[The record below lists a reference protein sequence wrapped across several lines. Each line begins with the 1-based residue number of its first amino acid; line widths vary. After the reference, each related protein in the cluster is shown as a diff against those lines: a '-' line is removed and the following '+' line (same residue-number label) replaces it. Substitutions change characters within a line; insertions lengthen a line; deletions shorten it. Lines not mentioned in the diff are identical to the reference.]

1 MSKNEITR
9 RAIARAFTA
18 LPIAAATAARAS
30 ATVVAS
36 AALLNEQTVQLA
48 PAAAQAAAGEA
59 NPLQKAHD
67 QVRQTSEKLRA
78 IDVAMDVEPAFTFRA

>member
-1 MSKNEITR
+1 MHKNGITR

-18 LPIAAATAARAS
+18 LPIAAATVAQAS
-30 ATVVAS
+30 AVAG
-36 AALLNEQTVQLA
+36 AVKNEQTAQPAPVQ
-48 PAAAQAAAGEA
+48 PAAAGEA

-78 IDVAMDVEPAFTFRA
+78 IDVAMTVEPAFTFRA